1 MREDDARQEFLKR
14 KETDGTKRLND
25 ARQQLAKCQARLAK
39 VKMMM
44 QKVYQDKLLGKIP
57 EDLCLETLGQ
67 LRTEEAELTE
77 KTESL
82 TTILEQDSKA
92 KDDVEEFICR
102 LKQYA
107 DAPELTREICV
118 NLIEYIIVG
127 DRPKD
132 KSTPRNIQIYY
143 KFLDNGLANGEKP
156 KLK

>member
-1 MREDDARQEFLKR
+1 MYQNS
-14 KETDGTKRLND
+14 TDILHNSALRFQFGKKL
-25 ARQQLAKCQARLAK
+25 
-39 VKMMM
+39 V
-44 QKVYQDKLLGKIP
+44 LLGKIP
-57 EDLCLETLGQ
+57 EDLCLETLSQ

-82 TTILEQDSKA
+82 TAILEQDSKA

-107 DAPELTREICV
+107 DAPELTREMCV

-132 KSTPRNIQIYY
+132 KSIPRNIQIYY
-143 KFLDNGLANGEKP
+143 KFLDNGLVGRKAKIEVSIS
-156 KLK
+156 